1 MDKYL
6 CYLCILVE
14 NIVGLYM
21 INIRLSWY
29 RLGIGG
35 CRVSMCWL
43 MVVGSIRLDNFGH
56 IDYHLIDNTQHHN

>member
-1 MDKYL
+1 VD
-6 CYLCILVE
+6 
-14 NIVGLYM
+14 LYM

-43 MVVGSIRLDNFGH
+43 MVVGSILLGNFGR